1 MHLCINVH
9 ASILQIATSQN
20 DATYIEKKEEVEL
33 TGNYAQKM
41 SDIDAQVHLCT
52 SDIDAQ
58 VHLCTSDIDAQVHL
72 CTSDNH
78 IRVYF
83 ANYFYITGW
92 NFDPICDYHIV
103 KYQEQ
108 EKDVEMQTIDEVM
121 QQLIA
126 TPLASPRS

>member
-41 SDIDAQVHLCT
+41 